1 MSTHSPTIAPT
12 VDVAVVGAGFGGL
25 ASALHLVES
34 GASVAL
40 FEALKYPG
48 GCASTFEKGGARYE
62 TGATLFSGLGER
74 GLFERW
80 RQRHDMDVRFDLID
94 VPVELRAPG
103 LALPVSRHR
112 DRFVDAMC
120 ALPGA
125 PVPALRAFFRE
136 QGRVADA
143 LWPVLDDAERLPPLS
158 PAGLGFHAG
167 RAHRYLPALRWMT
180 ASALDVARRY
190 GVQDFRPL
198 RTWMDAI
205 CQITVQA
212 DAASAEAPFAL
223 STMDYLFRGTGHVH
237 GGIGELA
244 WAMAR
249 AVERAGGE
257 LRLADRVRGLR
268 RDGADW
274 IVDARGGTVR
284 ARHVVA
290 NVLPGVVSGMLEAPD
305 VALDRLQGPVDD
317 GWGAVMLYLQVARD
331 AALRP
336 EPHHL
341 ELVADTSAPF
351 VEGNHVFCS
360 ISGVDEGDRAPGGR
374 RTVTVSTHLA
384 IERLRGRPPAEH
396 GQRVASIQARMRQTI
411 RQLAPA
417 LDAAVVHEL
426 TASPRTWQRF
436 TRRPEGLVG
445 GVPRRAGL
453 ANYRGIWPRPVQ
465 RGLWLVGDSVFP
477 GQSTLATALG
487 GVRTARALLRAS

>member
-1 MSTHSPTIAPT
+1 
-12 VDVAVVGAGFGGL
+12 
-25 ASALHLVES
+25 
-34 GASVAL
+34 AL

-48 GCASTFEKGGARYE
+48 GCASTFQKGGARYE
-62 TGATLFSGLGER
+62 TGATLFSGLGEG
-74 GLFERW
+74 GLFDRW
-80 RQRHDMDVRFDLID
+80 RVRHDLDVRFDLID

-112 DRFVDAMC
+112 DAFVDAMC

-125 PVPALRAFFRE
+125 PVDGLRAFFRE
-136 QGRVADA
+136 QERVADA
-143 LWPVLDDAERLPPLS
+143 LWPVLDDAERLPPFS
-158 PAGLGFHAG
+158 ARGLGFHAG

-180 ASALDVARRY
+180 ATALDVAKRH
-190 GVQDFRPL
+190 GVHDFAPL

-212 DAASAEAPFAL
+212 DAAQAEAPFAL

-244 WAMAR
+244 WAMAG
-249 AVERAGGE
+249 AVERGGGAVH
-257 LRLADRVRGLR
+257 LADRVRGLQ
-268 RDGADW
+268 RDG
-274 IVDARGGTVR
+274 DAWVVTSRSGAVR

-290 NVLPGVVSGMLEAPD
+290 NVLPKVVDEMLDTPD
-305 VALDRLQGPVDD
+305 PALARLQAPVDA
-317 GWGAVMLYLQVARD
+317 GWSAVMLYLQLAAD
-331 AALRP
+331 APLRP

-341 ELVADTSAPF
+341 ELVADTDAPF

-360 ISGVDEGDRAPGGR
+360 ISGRDETDRAPDGR

-384 IERLRGRPPAEH
+384 VERLRGREPAEQ
-396 GQRVASIQARMRQTI
+396 GQRVATIQGRMRETI
-411 RQLAPA
+411 RQLAPE
-417 LDAAVVHEL
+417 LDAAVVHAM

-453 ANYRGIWPRPVQ
+453 ANYRGLWPSPVQ

-487 GVRTARALLRAS
+487 GVRTARALLRAG